1 LEEIDGFHADDR
13 RCRGEG
19 GCLCTHTR
27 VRLELIRQHHPTIL
41 ISPSSDYLSSTGDPT
56 PVSDTAGYIVAIST
70 HTHTPLPPVKYPKA
84 ADGSQETMRPGV
96 TGKDLRLA
104 MALEEVYQS
113 LG

>member
-1 LEEIDGFHADDR
+1 
-13 RCRGEG
+13 
-19 GCLCTHTR
+19 
-27 VRLELIRQHHPTIL
+27 LELIRQHHPTIL